1 MTWNY
6 RILQIHDNVYEI
18 IEVYYDESEN
28 IDSWTVNTMKPSGE
42 TKVELAADIE
52 MMLAAQLHPVLI
64 ESDAGDKLIE
74 LDF

>member
-18 IEVYYDESEN
+18 IEVYYDELGN